1 MSCCQQRLGTSAKSL
16 SRLHKISYSS
26 RSSESFSPQIMNVR
40 HFGQKGFSLM
50 ELLVAVGIIAV
61 LAGMILPSLSG
72 MRRSAAIAQCTAN
85 LRQVHALFL
94 QDVQDNDFQ
103 VPPAY
108 NDGLGY
114 PVAGVPDKAGW
125 LDYRWNDLTDN
136 KKKSS
141 IIEKVFGCPA
151 QRKLRKL
158 AANART
164 YSMNSLLANTYW
176 NGGGRK
182 PPINYYKFSQPSK
195 SVIFMDGTYDGS
207 PYNSAANGGNKM
219 PEAVHEGKANFV
231 FLDGHTEMIKLADI
245 PKAPASPDTAATL
258 GTPESIFWLGR

>member
-1 MSCCQQRLGTSAKSL
+1 MNARHLG
-16 SRLHKISYSS
+16 R
-26 RSSESFSPQIMNVR
+26 N
-40 HFGQKGFSLM
+40 GFSLM
-50 ELLVAVGIIAV
+50 ELLVTIGIVAV
-61 LAGMILPSLSG
+61 LAGVVFPTISG
-72 MRRSAAIAQCTAN
+72 MRQSAAASQCTAN
-85 LRQVHALFL
+85 LRQVYSLFL

-125 LDYRWNDLTDN
+125 LDYRWNELTN
-136 KKKSS
+136 YKKTSS
-141 IIEKVFGCPA
+141 ITEKIFGCPA

-182 PPINYYKFSQPSK
+182 PPINYYKFSELSK
-195 SVIFMDGTYDGS
+195 SVIFMDGAYDGS
-207 PYNSAANGGNKM
+207 PYNSGANGGNKM
-219 PEAVHEGKANFV
+219 PEAVHNGKANLV
-231 FLDGHTEMIKLADI
+231 FLDGHSELMKLADI
-245 PKAPASPDTAATL
+245 PKAPTSPDTTATL
-258 GTPESIFWLGR
+258 GTPASIFWLGR